1 MKTKIYKEINKLV
14 ILGIIKKELSEV
26 YSLEMVIRSLQP
38 RNGHTQKKNSDISKV
53 VEDFRHLQTRL
64 PHLNMIGYNSK
75 KLPDAAKN
83 YFIAA
88 LDLFGELITQRTDYT
103 CSL

>member
-1 MKTKIYKEINKLV
+1 MV
-14 ILGIIKKELSEV
+14 IRV
-26 YSLEMVIRSLQP
+26 YSLEMAIHR
-38 RNGHTQKKNSDISKV
+38 KNSDISKV
-53 VEDFRHLQTRL
+53 VADFRHLQTRL
-64 PHLNMIGYNSK
+64 PQLEYDLHIVGYNSK

-88 LDLFGELITQRTDYT
+88 LDLFGELITQRTDHT

>member
-1 MKTKIYKEINKLV
+1 MAIH
-14 ILGIIKKELSEV
+14 G
-26 YSLEMVIRSLQP
+26 
-38 RNGHTQKKNSDISKV
+38 KNNDISKV
-53 VEDFRHLQTRL
+53 VADFRHLQTRL
-64 PHLNMIGYNSK
+64 PTLEYDLHIVGYNSK

>member
-1 MKTKIYKEINKLV
+1 MV
-14 ILGIIKKELSEV
+14 IRV
-26 YSLEMVIRSLQP
+26 YSLEMAIHR
-38 RNGHTQKKNSDISKV
+38 KNSDISKV
-53 VEDFRHLQTRL
+53 VADFRHFQTRL
-64 PHLNMIGYNSK
+64 PQLEYDLHIVGYNSK

-88 LDLFGELITQRTDYT
+88 LNLFGELITQRTDHT

>member
-38 RNGHTQKKNSDISKV
+38 RNGHTQKRIVIFQKV
-53 VEDFRHLQTRL
+53 VADFRHLQIRL
-64 PHLNMIGYNSK
+64 PHLNMIFT
-75 KLPDAAKN
+75 L
-83 YFIAA
+83 
-88 LDLFGELITQRTDYT
+88 
-103 CSL
+103 

>member
-14 ILGIIKKELSEV
+14 VLGIIKKWLSEV
-26 YSLEMVIRSLQP
+26 YSLEMAIHR
-38 RNGHTQKKNSDISKV
+38 KNSDISKV
-53 VEDFRHLQTRL
+53 VTDFRHLQTRL
-64 PHLNMIGYNSK
+64 PHFHIVGNNSK
-75 KLPDAAKN
+75 KLLDATKN

-88 LDLFGELITQRTDYT
+88 LNLFGELITQRTDHT

>member
-1 MKTKIYKEINKLV
+1 MKTKIYKEINKVV
-14 ILGIIKKELSEV
+14 ILGIIKKWLSEV
-26 YSLEMVIRSLQP
+26 YSLEMAIHR
-38 RNGHTQKKNSDISKV
+38 KNSDISKV
-53 VEDFRHLQTRL
+53 VADFRHFQTRL
-64 PHLNMIGYNSK
+64 PHFNK

-88 LDLFGELITQRTDYT
+88 LDLFGELITQRTEYT

>member
-14 ILGIIKKELSEV
+14 ILGIIKKWLSEV
-26 YSLEMVIRSLQP
+26 YSLEMAIHR
-38 RNGHTQKKNSDISKV
+38 KNSDISKV
-53 VEDFRHLQTRL
+53 VTDFRHFPDKIATLEYDL
-64 PHLNMIGYNSK
+64 HIVGYNSK

-88 LDLFGELITQRTDYT
+88 LDLFGELITQRTDHT